1 VAGVAPS
8 VEQDLPGVPFGKYR
22 ILRKLGQGGVGC
34 VYEALLPGPLGFS
47 KRVAIKRLRPAVVA
61 QNPWLRDAMI
71 NEALIGG
78 MLHHDNIVDV
88 LEFDRAGP
96 HYYIAMEYVDGL
108 TLGEIIRICR
118 AHRVLLPRFALIRL
132 AIDVC
137 RGLQH
142 AHGLRGADGRRVELV
157 HRDLKP
163 SNIMVSR
170 SGMAKILD
178 FGIAK
183 AASVALDTTTRAT
196 VKGTPRYM
204 SPEQITGDR
213 DLGPRS
219 DLFSLAS
226 VLVELGTLQPAY
238 QGSSMV
244 SLALRIVEEDPI
256 GLAQRT
262 DRVVP
267 GLGSILDRALRK
279 RPHERY
285 PSARAMAADLRVLAR
300 TYPSEADMAEVVSRL
315 LPAVDRSQHRDVLSE
330 GDIDRDASVLPLRH
344 PTFDPEAESI
354 SSPTPASADWRHF
367 VEAFELMQTADE
379 LDVDPEWLTEDDPAS
394 SQRLVSARVEQ
405 APRPGWG
412 GVLASFAGRIRSGIR
427 RGADGYALGDLVP
440 LPEWVVTRLTDEPP
454 TVAAPSLP
462 EVAIEWVGGIDDTGS
477 LSPLPASAIEGLPC
491 PTQTPT
497 ALPEW
502 AYVEVHDDDTCLLEP
517 LPDDAIAP
525 LSYVPILRRAALLA
539 SAGLVVVLSVLAVA
553 LSLLP

>member
-1 VAGVAPS
+1 M
-8 VEQDLPGVPFGKYR
+8 PFGKYR
-22 ILRKLGQGGVGC
+22 VLRKLGQGGVGC

-88 LEFDRAGP
+88 LEFDRAGH

-108 TLGEIIRICR
+108 TLGEIVRICR
-118 AHRVLLPRFALIRL
+118 AHRVLLPRFAVIRL

-170 SGMAKILD
+170 SGTAKILD

-183 AASVALDTTTRAT
+183 STSVALDTTTRAM

-213 DLGPRS
+213 ELGPRS

-226 VLVELGTLQPAY
+226 ILYELVTLQPAY
-238 QGSSMV
+238 QGSSMI

-256 GLAQRT
+256 ELAQRT

-267 GLGSILDRALRK
+267 GLGSILDRCLRK
-279 RPHERY
+279 RPDERY
-285 PSARAMAADLRVLAR
+285 PSARAVAADLRVLAR
-300 TYPSEADMAEVVSRL
+300 TYPAEADMGEVVGRL
-315 LPAVDRSQHRDVLSE
+315 LPAADRTHRNDVVSA

-344 PTFDPEAESI
+344 PTFDPEAESL
-354 SSPTPASADWRHF
+354 SSPAPWSADWRHF
-367 VEAFELMQTADE
+367 VEAFDLLQTADE
-379 LDVDPEWLTEDDPAS
+379 LDVDPQWLTGDEPAVSVGS
-394 SQRLVSARVEQ
+394 SAPRVEE
-405 APRPGWG
+405 APRRGLTD
-412 GVLASFAGRIRSGIR
+412 VLGRIASNIRGGIR
-427 RGADGYALGDLVP
+427 RGPGGYALGAMIP
-440 LPEWVVTRLTDEPP
+440 LPEWAVARFTDEPQ
-454 TVAAPSLP
+454 TVAVPSLP
-462 EVAIEWVGGIDDTGS
+462 EVAVEWGESQDETGS
-477 LSPLPASAIEGLPC
+477 LSPLPDWAIERLPC
-491 PTQTPT
+491 PTVTPT
-497 ALPEW
+497 ALPDW
-502 AYVEVHDDDTCLLEP
+502 AFVELDVDDSCLFP
-517 LPDDAIAP
+517 VLPEDAIAH
-525 LSYVPILRRAALLA
+525 LA
-539 SAGLVVVLSVLAVA
+539 SAHVVRRLAMLAGLAVIVVLGTCGLLLAF
-553 LSLLP
+553 LS